1 MILKKTEILKNLSV
15 DCVVFG
21 FQNPHL
27 QVLLINLNVEPAKGQ
42 WALPGGNVFIN
53 EDLDQSAARVLEE
66 LTGVKNIYM
75 EQVAAF
81 GEIDRYPEVRIITI
95 SYCALIKPE
104 RFKLSP
110 GTQTSEVKWFRLKDI
125 PPLAYD
131 HNKILNQALKQLKKN
146 IRYRPIGFEL
156 LPKKFTL
163 TDLQTLYESILERQ
177 LDKRNFRKK
186 ILSMTLLKKL
196 GEKKT
201 GVAHRRPHL
210 YRFDKKN
217 YEMLKQKG
225 FNFEL

>member
-1 MILKKTEILKNLSV
+1 MTAVKTEILQNLSV
-15 DCVVFG
+15 DCVIFG
-21 FQNPHL
+21 FQNSSL
-27 QVLLINLNVEPAKGQ
+27 EVLLIKLNVDPAKGQ
-42 WALPGGNVFIN
+42 WALPGANIHID

-66 LTGVKNIYM
+66 LTGVKNIFM
-75 EQVAAF
+75 EQLAAH
-81 GEIDRYPEVRIITI
+81 GEINRYPNVRIITI

-104 RFKLSP
+104 QFKLSP
-110 GTQTSEVKWFRLKDI
+110 GIQVSEVKWFQLGKV
-125 PPLAYD
+125 PQLAYD
-131 HNKILNQALKQLKKN
+131 HQKILDQALNQLKKN

-186 ILSMTLLKKL
+186 ILAMSLLKKL
-196 GEKKT
+196 DEKKT

-210 YRFDKKN
+210 YSFDKKN
-217 YEMLKQKG
+217 YKMLKQKG